1 MCSGYKWLCVSILP
15 RGMGWPLARKKYG
28 EMFKPGVKFWWLFG
42 WFICFKALFENLT
55 KNQTG
60 LEGCTIVQQ
69 YFLHVFSIFRDVP
82 INENTWVTT
91 PLASE
96 PRPDLAPGRPR
107 PHRTIRL
114 LRRFWG
120 SRKFTITSCFCSLF
134 LNVCLYVFW
143 FSEHWSR
150 QKVDK
155 CL

>member
-69 YFLHVFSIFRDVP
+69 FFFTCIQYISGCPNKWKHLGYDPTCIWTTSRPGPWPTSSSSNHSSLKAFLRLSEIHNYIVFLLFVF
-82 INENTWVTT
+82 E
-91 PLASE
+91 
-96 PRPDLAPGRPR
+96 
-107 PHRTIRL
+107 RL
-114 LRRFWG
+114 FV
-120 SRKFTITSCFCSLF
+120 CFL
-134 LNVCLYVFW
+134 VFW
-143 FSEHWSR
+143 AL
-150 QKVDK
+150 K
-155 CL
+155 